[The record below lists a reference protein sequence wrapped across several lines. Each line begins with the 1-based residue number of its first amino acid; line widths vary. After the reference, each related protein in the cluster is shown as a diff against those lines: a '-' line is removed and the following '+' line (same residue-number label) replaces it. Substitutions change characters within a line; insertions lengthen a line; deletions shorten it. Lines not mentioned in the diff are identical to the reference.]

1 MGNLKDFVL
10 RNKKEIIYVSLTTF
24 LLTLSSNLIYASYLN
39 KRETELEITQRS
51 LFEAKAA
58 NLDLSYLQE
67 KIATYKDS
75 GVNVEEVQQQV
86 EQAKKSIIEGEISL
100 AKYQLTAADKKL
112 DNLLFEALD
121 TSEKTE
127 TVQFQNK
134 TLEKANNYKKQG
146 VNISEIENKFTTIQ
160 ELINLEEY
168 SGANKELATLNTK
181 LDALLAAKKE
191 QERAALEAQ
200 KKAEATKAAK
210 TAASGGAQKDQYSSY
225 ESRTI
230 STNRGDFV
238 IDLITIDLS
247 NPRLRIITDT
257 GNDSD
262 CAGGCVTK
270 SLSTYSS
277 QNNGFA
283 AINGSYFCPSD
294 YASCAGK
301 EGSFDLPVLNTR
313 LNKMINESK
322 LAWFERSIFAF
333 NASNRP
339 SLFVRSDS
347 YPGGFTAAMGN
358 FPALVNGSAFIV
370 NESKLDDKQRN
381 AKINR
386 GGVGARGNE
395 LYLVVAK
402 GATVADLGTI
412 FVALGTET
420 ALNLDGGGSS
430 ALYYRGSYKVG
441 PGRALPNAI
450 IFAE

>member
-1 MGNLKDFVL
+1 MGNLKAFIYQ
-10 RNKKEIIYVSLTTF
+10 NKKEIIYVFLSTF
-24 LLTLSSNLIYASYLN
+24 FFTLSLILIYNYLLD
-39 KRETELEITQRS
+39 KQRVKLEITQKN

-58 NLDLSYLQE
+58 NLDINYLQE
-67 KIATYKDS
+67 KITAYKDY
-75 GVNVEEVQQQV
+75 GIDVAEILAKIEE
-86 EQAKKSIIEGEISL
+86 AKKSVIEGQIPL
-100 AKYQLTAADKKL
+100 AKFQLTVAEKNL
-112 DNLLFEALD
+112 DSSLFTALD

-127 TVQFQNK
+127 TAQFQNK
-134 TLEKANNYKKQG
+134 TLEKADNYKKQG
-146 VNISEIENKFTTIQ
+146 VNISEIENKFATIQ

-168 SGANKELATLNTK
+168 SGANKELAALNTK

-191 QERAALEAQ
+191 QERVALETQ
-200 KKAEATKAAK
+200 KKAEAQKA
-210 TAASGGAQKDQYSSY
+210 TASVQSQKDQYSSY
-225 ESRTI
+225 ESRTV
-230 STNRGDFV
+230 STSRGDFV
-238 IDLITIDLS
+238 IDLVTIDLS

-262 CAGGCVTK
+262 CAGNCVTK
-270 SLSTYSS
+270 SLSTYVS

-283 AINGSYFCPSD
+283 AINGSYFCPPD

-301 EGSFDLPVLNTR
+301 EGSYDLPVLNTR

-333 NASNRP
+333 GGSNRP

-358 FPALVNGSAFIV
+358 FPALVNGGAFIV

-386 GGVGARGNE
+386 GGIGARGNE

-402 GATVADLGTI
+402 GATVADLGAI
-412 FVALGTET
+412 FVSLGAEI

>member
-1 MGNLKDFVL
+1 M
-10 RNKKEIIYVSLTTF
+10 
-24 LLTLSSNLIYASYLN
+24 
-39 KRETELEITQRS
+39 
-51 LFEAKAA
+51 FEAKAA
-58 NLDLSYLQE
+58 NLDVNYLQE
-67 KIATYKDS
+67 KITAYKDY
-75 GVNVEEVQQQV
+75 GIDVAEIQTKIEE
-86 EQAKKSIIEGEISL
+86 AKNSIIEGDTPL
-100 AKYQLTAADKKL
+100 AKYQLSSADKKL

-127 TVQFQNK
+127 TVSYQNK
-134 TLEKANNYKKQG
+134 TLEKADNYKKQG
-146 VNISEIENKFTTIQ
+146 VNISEIENKFATIQ

-168 SGANKELATLNTK
+168 SGANKELAALNTK

-200 KKAEATKAAK
+200 KKAEAAKAAK
-210 TAASGGAQKDQYSSY
+210 TSASGGAQNDQYSSY
-225 ESRTI
+225 VSKTVSTSR
-230 STNRGDFV
+230 GEFV
-238 IDLITIDLS
+238 INLVTIDLS

-262 CAGGCVTK
+262 CSGGCITK
-270 SLSTYSS
+270 SLSTYVS

-283 AINGSYFCPSD
+283 AINGSYFCPPD

-301 EGSFDLPVLNTR
+301 EGSYDLPVLNTR

-322 LAWFERSIFAF
+322 LIWFERSIFAF
-333 NASNRP
+333 GGSNRP

-358 FPALVNGSAFIV
+358 FPALVNGGAFIV

-386 GGVGARGNE
+386 GGIGSRGNE

-402 GATVADLGTI
+402 GATVADLGAI
-412 FVALGTET
+412 FVALGAEI

-441 PGRALPNAI
+441 PGRSLPNAI